1 MMSMSFNFEEEKQK
15 IATPESEP
23 KSVSE
28 LSNEIKRYVEGT
40 FGKVLVRGEI
50 FGAKRADS
58 GHWYLSLKDENAV
71 LSAVCWRGVASGL
84 KVKIEDG
91 LEVIASG
98 KITTFSGKS
107 SYQLV
112 IESLE
117 PAGQGAL
124 LKLLEERK
132 QQFIKEG
139 LFDAAHKKAI
149 PFLPETIGV
158 VSSASGAVI
167 RDIIHRIRDRF
178 PSHIVLWPT
187 PVQGEGAAEKVAAA
201 IRGFNALT
209 KQSNVKRPDVI
220 IVARGGGSLE
230 DLWPF
235 NEEVVI
241 RAVYESDI
249 PLISAVGHETD
260 TMLIDYVSDKRAPT
274 PTGAAE
280 FAVPVKD
287 ELVSSLNILDN
298 RMRSSIRRCL
308 EEYRTRVEGL
318 GRGIPNLRQILNE
331 NIQKL
336 DYRLERLQIAMKNV
350 LTSKKNLLA
359 LAEIKPVFVKVLI
372 ERCSERLAN
381 LGHRLESVSVE
392 AVLRRGFAW
401 VKGEQGQTIYNV
413 SDAKK
418 QSLLTVTFSDGEV
431 SVPSSGETKKKND
444 TVPNKKTKKD
454 DIPQGTLF
462 DF

>member
-1 MMSMSFNFEEEKQK
+1 MMSMSFNFEEEPSSSAAK
-15 IATPESEP
+15 ITEP
-23 KSVSE
+23 QPKTITE
-28 LSNEIKRYVEGT
+28 ISNDIKRFVEGN
-40 FGKVLVRGEI
+40 FNHVLIRGEI

-71 LSAVCWRGVASGL
+71 LAAVCWRGVASNL

-91 LEVIASG
+91 LEVIATG
-98 KITTFSGKS
+98 KITTFAGKS

-139 LFDAAHKKAI
+139 LFDAAHKKPI

-178 PSHIVLWPT
+178 PSHIILWPT
-187 PVQGEGAAEKVAAA
+187 PVQGEGAAEKIAGA

-209 KQSNVKRPDVI
+209 KDSQVKRPDVI

-241 RAVYESDI
+241 RAVYDSEI

-280 FAVPVKD
+280 FTVPVKD
-287 ELVSSLNILDN
+287 ELVSCLNILDN
-298 RMRSSIRRCL
+298 RMHSSIHRCL
-308 EEYRTRVEGL
+308 NEYKTLIDGL
-318 GRGIPNLRQILNE
+318 SRGIPNLQQILNE
-331 NIQKL
+331 SAQKL

-350 LTSKKNLLA
+350 LTQKQNILA
-359 LAEIKPVFVKVLI
+359 LAEVKSVYINTQI
-372 ERCSERLAN
+372 ERYQERLQSLSA
-381 LGHRLESVSVE
+381 RLEGVSVE
-392 AVLRRGFAW
+392 SVLKRGFAW
-401 VKGEQGQTIYNV
+401 VKGEQNQTVYNV
-413 SDAKK
+413 SEAQK
-418 QSLLTVTFSDGEV
+418 QSNLIIHFADGELNATLGNNA
-431 SVPSSGETKKKND
+431 PKTHRPQKIKKEE
-444 TVPNKKTKKD
+444 KT
-454 DIPQGTLF
+454 QASLF